1 MLGLRTWY
9 LFKRAAFIFVSYVR
23 SSSAC
28 QPMPR
33 LVKDRCVLGKDNRLA
48 KILAV
53 EFVVD
58 LFCEPRSQ
66 FFKVYYFW
74 VIASGRLLALL
85 SIEGQKAQSLFHQC
99 ETYPSSSKLQ
109 TLYKTTNRLCHLI
122 DRFPQ

>member
-1 MLGLRTWY
+1 
-9 LFKRAAFIFVSYVR
+9 
-23 SSSAC
+23 
-28 QPMPR
+28 MPR

-74 VIASGRLLALL
+74 GDRLGVVARA
-85 SIEGQKAQSLFHQC
+85 AQ
-99 ETYPSSSKLQ
+99 Y
-109 TLYKTTNRLCHLI
+109 
-122 DRFPQ
+122 